1 MTQREEGGDLLG
13 LEIRTVQGLECR
25 DECGERVS
33 SELVLGPGAGLGW
46 REEGNAGR
54 EKPRLLR
61 LAGVRAM
68 GRGDGGWRGV
78 RVLSF

>member
-1 MTQREEGGDLLG
+1 MTQRGEGGDLLG

-25 DECGERVS
+25 DEWGERVS

-46 REEGNAGR
+46 REEGTAGR
-54 EKPRLLR
+54 EKPRLHR

-68 GRGDGGWRGV
+68 GWGARGGRGCE
-78 RVLSF
+78 S